1 MQSYA
6 LVIVSVVVFRE
17 ITAQVEECP
26 QYCSPVNNNYG
37 PACASVGPSFK
48 TFPNLCEL
56 FKERCANR
64 QNGGPVIEFVKDGS
78 CTTSVQ
84 NPRRIQPAVC
94 PESCLVNSNDA
105 GAVCAAVGTEFK
117 TFPNY
122 CEMLREKC
130 SKQQRRGAVVSFV
143 KDGSCTTPVMENEN
157 DRQVPERQVPEKM
170 VALNF
175 VATRQAEEP

>member
-6 LVIVSVVVFRE
+6 LVIVSVVVLRDV
-17 ITAQVEECP
+17 TAQVEECP

-37 PACASVGPSFK
+37 PACASFGRSFK

-64 QNGGPVIEFVKDGS
+64 RNGGPVIEFVKDGS

-94 PESCLVNSNDA
+94 PESCPANSNDS
-105 GAVCAAVGTEFK
+105 GAVCALVGSNFK

-122 CEMLREKC
+122 CEMQKEKC
-130 SKQQRRGAVVSFV
+130 SNLRRRGEDVNFV
-143 KDGSCTTPVMENEN
+143 KDGSCTTPVVEHGN
-157 DRQVPERQVPEKM
+157 DGQVLLRQVPEKM
-170 VALNF
+170 VALNLNKP
-175 VATRQAEEP
+175 AGL